1 MKNHPHGFLLIE
13 VLIAISI
20 MAVIILPLLQ
30 YQLLALKVTT
40 ETNLASIAQLQLLN
54 IEELLLASDDQQ
66 RNNILIQWNQD
77 NAALLPHGNGFI
89 EMISNHVCHVRL
101 EWLFHQVY
109 AESEYLLC

>member
-1 MKNHPHGFLLIE
+1 MKTHPHGFLLIE

-30 YQLLALKVTT
+30 YQLSALKVTT

-54 IEELLLASDDQQ
+54 IEEMLLASDDEQ

-77 NAALLPHGNGFI
+77 NAELLPHGNGFI
-89 EMISNHVCHVRL
+89 EIISNHVCRAHL
-101 EWLFHQVY
+101 EWLFHRAH
-109 AESEYLLC
+109 AESKYLLC